1 MLILIYLGF
10 PFLNKLFRTNNISII
25 WLSRVKLLIKLLSRC
40 QMMRQSR
47 CLGNNIAVCGLRHQ
61 MK

>member
-1 MLILIYLGF
+1 MLMLINNYF
-10 PFLNKLFRTNNISII
+10 PFLNKLFRTNIISII
-25 WLSRVKLLIKLLSRC
+25 WLSRTKLLMKLLSRC

-61 MK
+61 IK